1 MTLLMFVG
9 LFMML
14 VVLIQRG
21 RGGGLAGAFGGAGGS
36 SAFGTKAG
44 DVFTKIT
51 IVCALIWFCLAGFSG
66 MALRAKESRFGGGAN
81 AETEKAD
88 DEGSTDDGGTAVP
101 TQSATDDGDMSGT
114 NDLTPS
120 GDEVPG
126 LPSTPTPGEIEAGG
140 DAAPADG
147 ADAAVPGDAGDAAAG
162 EEAAGD
168 GQPEAEAAGD
178 GQPEAE
184 AAGGPEIP
192 KESGAEKSGDDN

>member
-1 MTLLMFVG
+1 MTLLMLVG

-88 DEGSTDDGGTAVP
+88 DDEASDDGTAAVP
-101 TQSATDDGDMSGT
+101 TQPATDDGDMSGT

-126 LPSTPTPGEIEAGG
+126 LPSTPTPAENEAGA
-140 DAAPADG
+140 DEAPA
-147 ADAAVPGDAGDAAAG
+147 GDAGD
-162 EEAAGD
+162 EAAVGD
-168 GQPEAEAAGD
+168 GQPEAEPAGE
-178 GQPEAE
+178 PET
-184 AAGGPEIP
+184 PEG
-192 KESGAEKSGDDN
+192 SGEEKTGDDN